1 MPKTVEKFINE
12 RKEIVNKMLNIL
24 EISETKKVISS
35 KELENDKNKQNKIIE
50 LETEIQKY
58 FICSTWTCVAKNDV
72 KRFYLSLIKYLMKD
86 MNYNMISSRVSLK
99 DNNTGKFLNATLYH
113 VIKK

>member
-1 MPKTVEKFINE
+1 MPKKVEKYDTE
-12 RKEIVNKMLNIL
+12 RKEIIDKLFVILGITDNNTFYLHDIDNNITKQE
-24 EISETKKVISS
+24 EIMNLVPDVK
-35 KELENDKNKQNKIIE
+35 
-50 LETEIQKY
+50 KY
-58 FICSTWTCVAKNDV
+58 FICSTWTCFAKNDV

-86 MNYNMISSRVSLK
+86 MNYNMISSRASLK

>member
-1 MPKTVEKFINE
+1 MPKKVEQYINE
-12 RKEIVNKMLNIL
+12 RKEVFDRLLVILGINEENTFYLHDIDNNI
-24 EISETKKVISS
+24 
-35 KELENDKNKQNKIIE
+35 NKQK
-50 LETEIQKY
+50 EIMNLVPDVKKY
-58 FICSTWTCVAKNDV
+58 FICSTWTCFAKNDV

-86 MNYNMISSRVSLK
+86 MNYNMISSRASLK